1 MVKYNVFAASCIGA
15 NHIKAGT
22 VCQDF
27 SACYKDDNMALIAV
41 ADGHGSPLHFYSDR
55 GARFACEAAIAEIKI
70 YAKKIL
76 TSGDFSSGNLERSL
90 FQLETA
96 IYADWFFDVTHD
108 WDRPKNPAANLPSD
122 GSAQF
127 DFTDTGYPEI
137 AYGTTLLA
145 ACVTEDFFFALQI
158 GDGRCMIQTQ
168 DGKWGQP
175 VPWDERC
182 FFNVTTSLCEPD
194 AVDSFRHY
202 YSREIPRIVFLG
214 TDGVD
219 NSFPLEDNELHLARL
234 YNSIA
239 ATCVGEDID
248 ACKKQVEEFLPQV
261 TERGSGD
268 DVSIAGSVV
277 EE

>member
-1 MVKYNVFAASCIGA
+1 MVNYNVFAASCIGT

-27 SACYKDDNMALIAV
+27 SACYQDDNMALIAL
-41 ADGHGSPLHFYSDR
+41 ADGHGSPLYFHSDR
-55 GARFACEAAIAEIKI
+55 GARFACEAAIKCIRELVVKEPADDSDEFYRNLASLIK
-70 YAKKIL
+70 
-76 TSGDFSSGNLERSL
+76 
-90 FQLETA
+90 TA
-96 IYADWFFDVTHD
+96 WDRRVIDD
-108 WDRPKNPAANLPSD
+108 WDRSKNPAANLPPD
-122 GSAQF
+122 GSMQF
-127 DFTDTGYPEI
+127 DFTDTGYPEL

-158 GDGRCMIQTQ
+158 GDGRCVIQTQ
-168 DGKWGQP
+168 DGAGNTRWGEP

-202 YSREIPRIVFLG
+202 YACRTEIPRAVFLG

-219 NSFPLEDNELHLARL
+219 NSFPMENNEVHLARL

-239 ATCVGEDID
+239 ATCAGEGID
-248 ACKKQVEEFLPQV
+248 ACKKQVEEFLPQL

-268 DVSIAGSVV
+268 DVSIAGIIL